1 MHVDVCYTHYGHDKE
16 LQHLRISNAKRRD
29 IAVKIREGI
38 HRDRILDDV
47 RQSVAESLHRH
58 HLLERKD
65 ITNIQKSYGLDK
77 VRRHMND
84 QQSVLAW
91 IEEWKQDEETN
102 PILFYKLQGK
112 KAPEGYDF
120 CDEDFFIV
128 MQTPLQKHMLQQF
141 GANGVCCDSTHGTNA
156 YDFSLTTLLVSDEFG
171 KGFPVAWCL
180 SNHEDFTTMLTFF
193 NEVKKNCGVQHSKF
207 FMSDMAPQFYNAWVA
222 SMGEPRP
229 KKLVCTW
236 HVDKAWRSE
245 LKIKIGDTA
254 LEAEIYKM
262 LRMVLEQT
270 STRLFQ
276 DCVGAL
282 LAKLSSDLKMK
293 EFHDYFV
300 QDWLQNKEIWAYCS
314 RIGLG
319 INTNMFTEAF
329 HRVFKRLYLGGK
341 VNKRVDS
348 CLVNLLKFA
357 RDQCFGRVIQL
368 TKGKANYRITQ
379 IEKRHRR
386 SQSIPLTNVE
396 LSSEGLW
403 KVTSLDEKN
412 IYEVQRIHSKCPK
425 NPSCRLTCRDCQ
437 ICIHQY
443 VCNCP
448 DSLILH
454 TLCKHIH
461 LVERY
466 RKREPNDLTIETDDE
481 NVDGDD
487 NSYNLEEINRL
498 RSFAQSDDKVD
509 LLSIRNRVTRKISNL
524 LSEASRSKDPT
535 NLLQLEKQINSAHSL
550 FLSVEK
556 NNTAPEVINMSDKAR
571 ATPANKNMEKQLR
584 FFSTKKKR
592 KNVKKIRFAKPTKE
606 EKEQFLDDYKEKSK
620 YM

>member
-1 MHVDVCYTHYGHDKE
+1 M
-16 LQHLRISNAKRRD
+16 I
-29 IAVKIREGI
+29 
-38 HRDRILDDV
+38 
-47 RQSVAESLHRH
+47 
-58 HLLERKD
+58 
-65 ITNIQKSYGLDK
+65 
-77 VRRHMND
+77 
-84 QQSVLAW
+84 
-91 IEEWKQDEETN
+91 
-102 PILFYKLQGK
+102 
-112 KAPEGYDF
+112 
-120 CDEDFFIV
+120 
-128 MQTPLQKHMLQQF
+128 
-141 GANGVCCDSTHGTNA
+141 
-156 YDFSLTTLLVSDEFG
+156 
-171 KGFPVAWCL
+171 
-180 SNHEDFTTMLTFF
+180 
-193 NEVKKNCGVQHSKF
+193 
-207 FMSDMAPQFYNAWVA
+207 
-222 SMGEPRP
+222 
-229 KKLVCTW
+229 
-236 HVDKAWRSE
+236 
-245 LKIKIGDTA
+245 
-254 LEAEIYKM
+254 
-262 LRMVLEQT
+262 
-270 STRLFQ
+270 
-276 DCVGAL
+276 
-282 LAKLSSDLKMK
+282 
-293 EFHDYFV
+293 
-300 QDWLQNKEIWAYCS
+300 
-314 RIGLG
+314 
-319 INTNMFTEAF
+319 
-329 HRVFKRLYLGGK
+329 
-341 VNKRVDS
+341 
-348 CLVNLLKFA
+348 
-357 RDQCFGRVIQL
+357 
-368 TKGKANYRITQ
+368 
-379 IEKRHRR
+379 
-386 SQSIPLTNVE
+386 NVE

-509 LLSIRNRVTRKISNL
+509 FLSIRNRVTRKISNL
-524 LSEASRSKDPT
+524 LSEASRSKDLT
-535 NLLQLEKQINSAHSL
+535 NLLQLGKQINSAHSL

-584 FFSTKKKR
+584 FFSTKKKS